1 MVVNSDGVVKD
12 KVVANTDAPVKPAIS
27 LPIVDI
33 DDPQYPNFQEDTKYP
48 PIPEFEVVDR
58 GHNAD
63 PKKEALLS
71 AATKII
77 ELTPHIGSEIH
88 GLQLNKLTDKQ
99 KDELALLVAERGV
112 VFFRDQDI
120 NIHEQLELGRYYG
133 PLHIHPTSG
142 QPKDLPEVHVVFLDN
157 KERTTKRQEYL
168 VGRSNG
174 DFWHTDVSYEKQPPG
189 LTTLKIDTLPP
200 VGGDTL
206 WASGYLAYEKLSPP
220 IQKLI
225 ENLEAVHTAHDQA
238 NASAKAGGPVRREPI
253 ESIHPVV
260 RTHPVTKRKALYVN
274 PVFTRRIVGLTQRES
289 NTILQLLYDHI
300 AGGYDFTVRFKWEKN
315 SVAVWDNRVTV
326 HNAIFDY
333 TKVGRRH
340 GLRVTP
346 QAEKP
351 YLDKSQ

>member
-1 MVVNSDGVVKD
+1 VPC
-12 KVVANTDAPVKPAIS
+12 TH
-27 LPIVDI
+27 
-33 DDPQYPNFQEDTKYP
+33 FQ
-48 PIPEFEVVDR
+48 FV
-58 GHNAD
+58 
-63 PKKEALLS
+63 S
-71 AATKII
+71 
-77 ELTPHIGSEIH
+77 
-88 GLQLNKLTDKQ
+88 
-99 KDELALLVAERGV
+99 
-112 VFFRDQDI
+112 
-120 NIHEQLELGRYYG
+120 
-133 PLHIHPTSG
+133 HIHPTSG

-168 VGRSNG
+168 VGRRYYSNISCEYFYDLDPKTHSLNSNG

-289 NTILQLLYDHI
+289 SEYNINILLYRTMFIHEHCQFQTLFSNFYMTTLLEDTTSLFDSS
-300 AGGYDFTVRFKWEKN
+300 GKRTVLQFGT
-315 SVAVWDNRVTV
+315 TV
-326 HNAIFDY
+326 SLFIMVSTCYSHSI
-333 TKVGRRH
+333 R
-340 GLRVTP
+340 P
-346 QAEKP
+346 
-351 YLDKSQ
+351 